1 MIMVE
6 RIVKMT
12 FKTVYVPDFLAL
24 FHEVSDLIRQQEG
37 CQSLAL
43 WQDKTDPA
51 VLFTYSR
58 WQSDADLDRYRRS
71 ELFQQTW
78 ARTKAMFQDKAQ
90 AWSLQQIAAKP

>member
-1 MIMVE
+1 MVE

-12 FKTVYVPDFLAL
+12 FQKAFVPDFLAL

-37 CQSLAL
+37 CQSLVL

-58 WQSDADLDRYRRS
+58 WQSEADLDRYRQS

-78 ARTKAMFQDKAQ
+78 ALTKALFQDKPQ
-90 AWSLQQIAAKP
+90 AWSLHQIAAKP